1 MRKKSKTLL
10 IFLAVVAVLC
20 LAAVAAMFGYSRIDH
35 SKLMNKETIIQ
46 YNNAITTMAR
56 GYNSITT
63 EEFILID
70 TVHKEQGGHT
80 KVTFQ
85 IYRLPKGH
93 VVSTYAHLRVRDLP
107 ADFAPEHMGTGTA
120 TLLDDSLDRILI
132 TVAYSK

>member
-1 MRKKSKTLL
+1 MRKKKPLL

-20 LAAVAAMFGYSRIDH
+20 VAAVAALVGYNRIDH
-35 SKLMNKETIIQ
+35 SRLMNKEKVIQ

-56 GYNSITT
+56 GYNSIAA

-85 IYRLPKGH
+85 VYRLPEGH
-93 VVSTYAHLRVRDLP
+93 AVSTYAHLRMRDVP
-107 ADFAPEHMGTGTA
+107 ADFAPEYMGSGTA
-120 TLLDDSLDRILI
+120 TLLNDSLDRILV
-132 TVAYSK
+132 TVAYAK